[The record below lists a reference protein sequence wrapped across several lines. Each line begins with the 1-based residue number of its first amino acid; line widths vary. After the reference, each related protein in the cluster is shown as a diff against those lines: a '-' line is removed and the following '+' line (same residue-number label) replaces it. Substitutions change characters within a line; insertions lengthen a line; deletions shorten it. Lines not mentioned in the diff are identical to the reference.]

1 MIRWVVEARRAH
13 RRKRGCRR
21 PRQTS
26 ATNPPRQSRDR
37 GASRTPPPTVVARCR
52 FQQSREVQFITPV
65 TLYAATFD
73 THQLVGCTVLGAPRS
88 DYCRAALDA
97 AVWLDRQHP
106 RHPRRTCLHSPPHE
120 SNPAG
125 AARAPFF
132 TGAPTS
138 SFHQRR
144 EGVEALPYGRHPHL
158 IRAARNPSVTARSAA
173 TAPLSGEPRGGVRRT
188 HVSVIPRRA
197 GVEDKP
203 LRRAGRVS
211 QLTHLVRHP
220 ASGAR

>member
-1 MIRWVVEARRAH
+1 MAAARKRQKGPVFGPALFAYAVEEGFFARPAWVDGRRRRA
-13 RRKRGCRR
+13 RYPTRSSVRL
-21 PRQTS
+21 
-26 ATNPPRQSRDR
+26 AT
-37 GASRTPPPTVVARCR
+37 TV
-52 FQQSREVQFITPV
+52 
-65 TLYAATFD
+65 
-73 THQLVGCTVLGAPRS
+73 GGGVLGAPRS

-188 HVSVIPRRA
+188 HVSVNPRREGVEALPYGGRGGFGDKPTSSAIPRRA
-197 GVEDKP
+197 
-203 LRRAGRVS
+203 L
-211 QLTHLVRHP
+211 
-220 ASGAR
+220 